1 MSFDLESLSL
11 IAWAQE
17 YPEVWKLFSLLDAVD
32 DESLTQ
38 SAVQNAQH
46 LRSDQIINP
55 TVVWAIT
62 HNFPVQDSDGSLVL

>member
-11 IAWAQE
+11 ISWAQE
-17 YPEVWKLFSLLDAVD
+17 YPEVWKLFSLLDTVD

-46 LRSDQIINP
+46 LRSDTIIDP
-55 TVVWAIT
+55 TAVWAIT
-62 HNFPVQDSDGSLVL
+62 HNFPVQDPDGSLVL